1 MSEITSKPAVR
12 VGVDLAKHVIQ
23 VYAVDGIGKPIT
35 NRALQR
41 DKFID

>member
-23 VYAVDGIGKPIT
+23 VHAVDGIGNADHQP
-35 NRALQR
+35 RFAA
-41 DKFID
+41 